1 MIIGLIRWMRGLVR
15 WMRGFG
21 KVDDRFDKMD
31 EKFDSMRQLIF
42 WSVTGG
48 VAFLTIML
56 GVMTYILRVTT
67 HPIP

>member
-1 MIIGLIRWMRGLVR
+1 M
-15 WMRGFG
+15 
-21 KVDDRFDKMD
+21 DERFDKID
-31 EKFDSMRQLIF
+31 EKFDSMCQLIF

-67 HPIP
+67 LLIP

>member
-1 MIIGLIRWMRGLVR
+1 MDDRFDKIDEKFDNRVD
-15 WMRGFG
+15 
-21 KVDDRFDKMD
+21 KVDDRFDRVD

-67 HPIP
+67 PLIP